1 MPTKFASA
9 KNSIAQ
15 CDRCGFRYKLK
26 QLKRLVIKT
35 KNVNILV
42 CPECWEP
49 DQPQLSLGL
58 YPVNDPQAV
67 RNPRSDSNSY
77 YQSGLDG
84 IQVEAGTGVS
94 SLKTGVPLLGS
105 RVIQWSWNPVGG
117 SRANDAGLTPND
129 LIGIGNVGTVVV
141 TTT

>member
-1 MPTKFASA
+1 MPSKFASA

-15 CDRCGFRYKLK
+15 CDRCGFRFKLK
-26 QLKRLVIKT
+26 QLKQLVIKT

-67 RNPRSDSNSY
+67 RNPRPDSPSY
-77 YQSGLDG
+77 FQAGLTGIQIQSG
-84 IQVEAGTGVS
+84 TGNDVDQ
-94 SLKTGVPLLGS
+94 TGVPSGGS
-105 RVIQWSWNPVGG
+105 RVFQWGYNPVGG
-117 SRANDAGLTPND
+117 ASSFDAALTPND
-129 LIGIGNVGTVVV
+129 LVGISALGSVTV
-141 TTT
+141 TIS